1 MSLLVPQVVFV
12 AVSTMTHL
20 GDGDWREDAPVNWT
34 ACGLKA
40 TALGYYQI
48 GLAEVHCL
56 DCVRVYETGI

>member
-1 MSLLVPQVVFV
+1 MSLLVPQVVFTE
-12 AVSTMTHL
+12 ASIMTHL
-20 GDGDWREDAPVNWT
+20 GDGVPWIEGERNWT

-56 DCVRVYETGI
+56 DCVTIHDGVK

>member
-12 AVSTMTHL
+12 ADSTMTHL
-20 GDGDWREDAPVNWT
+20 VYGAWREDKVDNWT
-34 ACGLKA
+34 ACGLVA

-56 DCVRVYETGI
+56 DCVHAYETGM